1 MRLVYSVQRL
11 QDRSYTPCK
20 VLQFTRCIARNTTCA
35 NNKMSWFIKY
45 SNDPNPL
52 QLSIVLAQLVLRRTL
67 IEKPFHI
74 LSHKSNH

>member
-1 MRLVYSVQRL
+1 MRLVYSFQRL

-52 QLSIVLAQLVLRRTL
+52 QLSIAVSYTHLTL
-67 IEKPFHI
+67 PTIY
-74 LSHKSNH
+74 SV